1 MVVQIAIMG
10 LGVVGG
16 GTADLLTE
24 NHDLILARTGVDI
37 QIKYILDIRDLP
49 DSPYADR
56 IVHDISVIASDP
68 EIAVVAETIGGVH
81 PAYEFTR
88 RLLESGKSVVSS
100 NKQLV
105 SEYGVELLS
114 VAAEAGCV
122 YLYEASTGGGIPIL
136 SPLRYDLAGNEISEI
151 SGILNGTTNYI
162 LTRMISG
169 GIDFADALAE
179 AQAKGYAEANP
190 TADVEGHDAARKIAI
205 LAATA
210 YGRLIPTERIH
221 TEGIRG
227 IRLSDV
233 RAAESIGAR
242 IKLLGRAVRTAGEF
256 FVMVAPFLVFDS
268 CPLSRI
274 DDVYNGVLV
283 HGNYVG
289 DVLFYGRG
297 AGAKATASAVAAD
310 LIAAASDVGVSA
322 LRNPIWTPA
331 DESEPTD
338 FESFTCRHYVAL
350 SGVES
355 NAVDVIFGKT
365 QPVPTVEGE
374 IAFLTELMTEREA
387 LDKLDRLY
395 AAGAILQS
403 RIRVCDRT
411 E

>member
-24 NHDLILARTGVDI
+24 NHDLILSRTGVDI

-162 LTRMISG
+162 LTRMIAG
-169 GIDFADALAE
+169 GVDFADALAE
-179 AQAKGYAEANP
+179 AFVARSFSCGVKSTSLHASHVGA
-190 TADVEGHDAARKIAI
+190 ADVLALVCVVALCAAI
-205 LAATA
+205 L
-210 YGRLIPTERIH
+210 I
-221 TEGIRG
+221 
-227 IRLSDV
+227 
-233 RAAESIGAR
+233 
-242 IKLLGRAVRTAGEF
+242 LG
-256 FVMVAPFLVFDS
+256 
-268 CPLSRI
+268 
-274 DDVYNGVLV
+274 
-283 HGNYVG
+283 
-289 DVLFYGRG
+289 
-297 AGAKATASAVAAD
+297 
-310 LIAAASDVGVSA
+310 
-322 LRNPIWTPA
+322 
-331 DESEPTD
+331 
-338 FESFTCRHYVAL
+338 
-350 SGVES
+350 
-355 NAVDVIFGKT
+355 
-365 QPVPTVEGE
+365 
-374 IAFLTELMTEREA
+374 
-387 LDKLDRLY
+387 
-395 AAGAILQS
+395 
-403 RIRVCDRT
+403 
-411 E
+411 

>member
-1 MVVQIAIMG
+1 MVVQVAIMG

-24 NHDLILARTGVDI
+24 NHDLILSRTGVDI
-37 QIKYILDIRDLP
+37 RIKYILDIRDLP

-68 EIAVVAETIGGVH
+68 EVAVVAETIGGLH

-88 RLLESGKSVVSS
+88 RLLEAGKSVVSS

-114 VAAEAGCV
+114 VASEAGCV

-136 SPLRYDLAGNEISEI
+136 SPLRYDLSGNEITEI

-162 LTRMISG
+162 LTRMIAG
-169 GIDFADALAE
+169 GVDFEDALAE

-210 YGRLIPTERIH
+210 YGRLISTERIH

-242 IKLLGRAVRTAGEF
+242 IKLLGRAVRTEGEF
-256 FVMVAPFLVFDS
+256 FILVAPFLVFDS
-268 CPLSRI
+268 CPLARI

-289 DVLFYGRG
+289 DLLFYGRG
-297 AGAKATASAVAAD
+297 AGARATASAVAAD
-310 LIAAASDVGVSA
+310 LIAAASDVGTSA
-322 LRNPIWTPA
+322 LKNPVWKPA
-331 DESEPTD
+331 DDSEPSD
-338 FESFTCRHYVAL
+338 FGSFACRHYIAL
-350 SGVES
+350 SGVEA

-365 QPVPTVEGE
+365 EPVPTVEGE

-387 LDKLDRLY
+387 LERLDRLY
-395 AAGAILQS
+395 ASGATLQS